1 MGKQWDLCILFYCF
15 YGNTPLHRS
24 GGGEKRRLEK
34 CLFPWARFYVS
45 VSWRMERDSLPLN
58 DQGDS
63 KSPEW
68 MAGTST
74 QRPWRASNASEYPCK
89 KYSSLFTFYPSLI
102 SRPVRGFRTIVLT
115 FTVNW
120 KRVRGIKLLSFKSI
134 LKASDPVCYW
144 TSVGWH

>member
-1 MGKQWDLCILFYCF
+1 MGKQWDLCFFYCF
-15 YGNTPLHRS
+15 YGNTPLHHS
-24 GGGEKRRLEK
+24 GEGEKRRLEK
-34 CLFPWARFYVS
+34 CLFPWACFYVS

-74 QRPWRASNASEYPCK
+74 WRPWGASNALEYPCK
-89 KYSSLFTFYPSLI
+89 KYSSLFTFYSSLI
-102 SRPVRGFRTIVLT
+102 RRPVRGFRMIVST

-120 KRVRGIKLLSFKSI
+120 KRVHGLKWLSFKSI
-134 LKASDPVCYW
+134 LKALDPVFYW
-144 TSVGWH
+144 TSMGWH